1 MFDPTEIYQRLIN
14 AGGEWADAHAAA
26 EILADAADATL
37 AKEFINA
44 QGAVEH
50 RKALAKTSAAFQEAQ
65 AQATTARLE
74 ANKAKIKYDSMK
86 AWTDL
91 VRTSE
96 ATRRA
101 EIDKGL

>member
-1 MFDPTEIYQRLIN
+1 MFDKLRDLVIIF
-14 AGGEWADAHAAA
+14 AAIGGVS
-26 EILADAADATL
+26 
-37 AKEFINA
+37 FM
-44 QGAVEH
+44 
-50 RKALAKTSAAFQEAQ
+50 ALAKTSTAFQEAQ

>member
-1 MFDPTEIYQRLIN
+1 
-14 AGGEWADAHAAA
+14 
-26 EILADAADATL
+26 
-37 AKEFINA
+37 
-44 QGAVEH
+44 
-50 RKALAKTSAAFQEAQ
+50 AFQEAQ

-74 ANKAKIKYDSMK
+74 ANKAKIKYDSIK